1 MSTPILNLD
10 ETKLWLRVDHEFD
23 DDLIEALIADATD
36 LVETR
41 LRRPVV
47 SDDEAAAV
55 CSTVSEIPAAIKLAA
70 LGIVALKYENRS
82 ATSQEVSDRLLTN
95 AGLDAWIN
103 WEGE

>member
-23 DDLIEALIADATD
+23 DNLIEALIADATD

-47 SDDEAAAV
+47 SDDEAAV
-55 CSTVSEIPAAIKLAA
+55 CSAVNEIPAAIKLAA